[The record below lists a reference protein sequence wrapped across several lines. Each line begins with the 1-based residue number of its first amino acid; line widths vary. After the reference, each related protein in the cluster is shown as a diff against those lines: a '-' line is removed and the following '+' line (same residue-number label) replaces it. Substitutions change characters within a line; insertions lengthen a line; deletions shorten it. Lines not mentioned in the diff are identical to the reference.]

1 MQAKN
6 YLLASTQLSYVQE
19 WDEKSDIYIIWVHE
33 DERYFDRTISSWWG
47 SYLHGKVVQNEERF
61 IRFNLI
67 GEDGWIACSVR
78 VDPNRIFSREGIRDT
93 LDVLNSWSE
102 DYRGLPSNLW
112 EILER
117 QIEDFSR
124 WITDKFGDRWI
135 VALHTNEN
143 RSGKF
148 TVSIQYP
155 ESEKYINPEM
165 HESTFVIT
173 NNISIYEWLRDAG
186 ISVILSHD
194 DYNDF
199 WIHGWAIRNNRS
211 YVNIEVH
218 VDDISSEQSIFDTV
232 VSLIH

>member
-19 WDEKSDIYIIWVHE
+19 WDESSDIYIIGVHE
-33 DERYFDRTISSWWG
+33 DERFFDRAVSWSWEL
-47 SYLHGKVVQNEERF
+47 YLHGKVVQNKERF

-67 GEDGWIACSVR
+67 GEDGWIVCSVR
-78 VDPNRIFSREGIRDT
+78 VDPNRIFSRDGIRDT

-102 DYRGLPSNLW
+102 DYRSLPYNLR
-112 EILER
+112 EILEG
-117 QIEDFSR
+117 QVEDFAC
-124 WITDKFGDRWI
+124 WITEKFGDRWI

-143 RSGKF
+143 RSGRF
-148 TVSIQYP
+148 TVTIQYP
-155 ESEKYINPEM
+155 ESEKYINSEM

-186 ISVILSHD
+186 ISVILSQD
-194 DYNDF
+194 DYNDY
-199 WIHGWAIRNNRS
+199 WIHGWAIRNDRN

-218 VDDISSEQSIFDTV
+218 VDDISSEQNIFNTV